1 MCYTLVSK
9 LINKIGL
16 ERSNCMLHWIA
27 IVLGVLF
34 IAWQL
39 FYAFMIICSLIENTG
54 RTIFSI
60 IIAICHS
67 ASPVVFV
74 FLGYHCLLRQIAQ
87 HGILKASLGMIIC
100 FVVYFYIVSIWNRVV
115 LGYVPE
121 EWKMALLT
129 VAQVL
134 VTVVFLYGFLHF

>member
-1 MCYTLVSK
+1 
-9 LINKIGL
+9 
-16 ERSNCMLHWIA
+16 MLHWVA

-34 IAWQL
+34 VAWQL

-60 IIAICHS
+60 IIGVCHS

-74 FLGYHCLLRQIAQ
+74 FVGYQCLLRQITQ
-87 HGILKASLGMIIC
+87 HGILKASLGMTIC
-100 FVVYFYIVSIWNRVV
+100 FIIYFVAVSFWNRIV
-115 LGYVPE
+115 LGHVPE

-129 VAQVL
+129 VVQVL
-134 VTVVFLYGFLHF
+134 ITGVFLYGFVYL

>member
-1 MCYTLVSK
+1 
-9 LINKIGL
+9 
-16 ERSNCMLHWIA
+16 MLHWIA

-39 FYAFMIICSLIENTG
+39 FYTFMIICSLIENTG

-67 ASPVVFV
+67 ASPVAFVFV
-74 FLGYHCLLRQIAQ
+74 GYQCLVQQITQ
-87 HGILKASLGMIIC
+87 HGMLKASLGMMVC
-100 FVVYFYIVSIWNRVV
+100 FIVYFFMVSIWNRVV

-129 VAQVL
+129 NGLWAIPPSR
-134 VTVVFLYGFLHF
+134 T